1 MAKSIHSLL
10 NNMFEEIPFQKLDR
24 ETRARILK
32 VLSVDVNDL
41 GASSRTQFDD
51 FASSVLKTIKAIRD
65 DSDYN
70 DHIHRLRKSLSMG
83 EKYFKP
89 ENSIEKGIDQ
99 MDQLIKRINKRK

>member
-1 MAKSIHSLL
+1 MANSIHSLL

-32 VLSVDVNDL
+32 VLSVDVDEL
-41 GASSRTQFDD
+41 GASPRTQFDD
-51 FASSVLKTIKAIRD
+51 FASSILQLVKAIRE

-70 DHIHRLRKSLSMG
+70 DHIRRLKKSLSMG

-89 ENSIEKGIDQ
+89 ENNLEKRIDQ
-99 MDQLIKRINKRK
+99 MDQLIKRSNKRK

>member
-32 VLSVDVNDL
+32 VLSVDVSAL
-41 GASSRTQFDD
+41 GPSRRTNFDD
-51 FASSVLKTIKAIRD
+51 FASSILQSVKAIRE

-70 DHIHRLRKSLSMG
+70 DHIRRLRKALSLG

-89 ENSIEKGIDQ
+89 ENNLEKAIDE
-99 MDQLIKRINKRK
+99 MDQLIKRTNKRK